1 MDEWKVGSSV
11 TQSSAVGK
19 RQLRA
24 PGDRRAALSRGS
36 IASEQMASF
45 TLSAFACPTV
55 RATPRE
61 RACGRASASAGAAV
75 VLLDPASDCAAAA
88 GTELRFRQR
97 KRQRAPVTGCATAP
111 GFAGCP
117 CTRYGGRGETAGGH
131 GCLAQGTTTLG
142 LPASVTRNVLPCAA
156 SPAPPAPPRLLQPH
170 ARRAAGRRCPGAV
183 PAGWAVAGADAS
195 PPLQQISELRAL
207 SDTVIVLEIEMLKK
221 DLLLLN
227 VKKATKQDV
236 KCHQFVVL
244 RKKVAMLKTIRRE
257 RELEQGIKKRESRR
271 IDKSKR
277 MISTFW

>member
-1 MDEWKVGSSV
+1 
-11 TQSSAVGK
+11 
-19 RQLRA
+19 
-24 PGDRRAALSRGS
+24 
-36 IASEQMASF
+36 
-45 TLSAFACPTV
+45 
-55 RATPRE
+55 
-61 RACGRASASAGAAV
+61 
-75 VLLDPASDCAAAA
+75 
-88 GTELRFRQR
+88 
-97 KRQRAPVTGCATAP
+97 
-111 GFAGCP
+111 
-117 CTRYGGRGETAGGH
+117 
-131 GCLAQGTTTLG
+131 
-142 LPASVTRNVLPCAA
+142 
-156 SPAPPAPPRLLQPH
+156 
-170 ARRAAGRRCPGAV
+170 V